1 MTQALLSAS
10 LSDRPTRSINPLIG
24 CLGLLMQTGDLLAD
38 ESNTM
43 TKTATVAHSIQVK
56 LKPIVQMPLSY
67 NYNQNR
73 QSNQSYT
80 QAQFQFSP
88 ILPIAIGEQSAFILN
103 PLFTD
108 NVNTQNQQTTNQAT
122 PLQLATYFATETTN
136 FVYGAGPFI
145 QMPTANANSG
155 SQQTGLGVSYGL
167 LYQPKHWVIGA
178 TGFNAW
184 GTGNNLSAGTAN
196 VYFVNPVVSYTTNNA
211 WTYSVMS
218 WINGNPSLGKSN
230 NTNQLIISGG
240 KTVKISGIHWQW
252 QIGPTYMVTK
262 SPASPQGWGG
272 YFSVTAAF
280 AE

>member
-1 MTQALLSAS
+1 MTQALLSVR
-10 LSDRPTRSINPLIG
+10 LSYRPTRSINRLIG
-24 CLGLLMQTGDLLAD
+24 CLGLLMQTCDLLAD

-56 LKPIVQMPLSY
+56 LKPIVQIPLSY

-73 QSNQSYT
+73 QSDQSYT

-122 PLQLATYFATETTN
+122 PLQLATYFATETPN
-136 FVYGAGPFI
+136 FVYGVGPFI

-167 LYQPKHWVIGA
+167 IYQPKHWVIGA

-240 KTVKISGIHWQW
+240 KTVKINGIHWQW

-262 SPASPQGWGG
+262 SPGSPQGWGG